1 MKHLF
6 SISAIVLSCIVA
18 AKPTVHTI
26 NSLTMYPGA
35 AEICTTQSIHQII
48 YHINKKNAVPDKSY
62 VKIDDQLYTI
72 ARGIEVSSNDSV
84 VAIFSRGYAKTN
96 DYGTNGNF
104 LMRGACALSAHIQF
118 KDTIVHGIPL
128 ISFDYDDSKKGF
140 AFGQESELEILELVY
155 ETVLSKNPSAQ
166 IILIGDCR
174 GAKVVLELLTKKPRN
189 IAAAILMAPFT
200 SARDLTNKIAENY
213 LSYIPLSKTIL
224 HNFFKLYF
232 PSYKAKKDDLV
243 KRLNQIDPTLPILI
257 ANREHD
263 TLVTAATVKN
273 LIKALEQQGNTS
285 IRTVTVKDKD
295 FDHSMMTGNLEVR
308 QAINRFLRDYSLPHH
323 PAYALDELP
332 KELRRTGPDL
342 AQEIPDQEE
351 KFEDWIEMA

>member
-243 KRLNQIDPTLPILI
+243 KRLNQIDPTLP
-257 ANREHD
+257 
-263 TLVTAATVKN
+263 
-273 LIKALEQQGNTS
+273 
-285 IRTVTVKDKD
+285 KDKD